1 MRQIAVLA
9 GLVCANWAMALVAYR
24 VQVTEEA
31 PQLRIE
37 MSFEAHRTNP
47 AVRMPMW
54 APGAYVLRRSFE
66 AVIDLEATA
75 NGRPVAVT
83 QNNDRWEIAAPA
95 GEKITVRYKLNSA
108 PDATKVMHWS
118 GPSTYLYVEG
128 RTQEP
133 CSLDV
138 RVPEG
143 WKVAIGLPD
152 VRAGQ
157 PYRAE
162 SYDVLAD
169 NPVSVGDLLIDEY
182 WARGAR
188 HTIAMRGPARAY
200 VNRKAL
206 VAACKKI
213 SETQIDFF
221 GERPPFDKYVW
232 HFNVNDR
239 HDGAGGL
246 EHLTS
251 TQISFGA
258 GMQKGAVGVFSHE
271 YFHLWNVKRIRSKV
285 LGPFDYTQLPVTGAL
300 WWLEGTTDYYAHL
313 LLARSG
319 QHERED
325 FLGQLNRNVATLEG
339 NDAYDEVSPDE
350 SSRRVRETNNN
361 QGNSNGYRLSYYNL
375 GFVAGF
381 CLDVE
386 IREKSGNRYSLD
398 DVMRAL
404 WQLTKNN
411 QPGFEED
418 EIRRQCIRFGG
429 PTLGGFYDK
438 LILGPGPQPVG
449 EQLAKIGL
457 EFRER
462 TIIDPDLGFTW
473 LASPAQGGLRV
484 TQVSELGTG
493 RVVPGDVITAMNGQS
508 FTQGTVYDMFM
519 AADAIIRQLPN
530 MGQVELTVK
539 NAAGET
545 RKVTYNSGLR
555 YVPRRV
561 IVSKPGATLD
571 QIRLRNAFFQGR
583 TWR

>member
-1 MRQIAVLA
+1 MS
-9 GLVCANWAMALVAYR
+9 WAAALVEYR
-24 VQVTEEA
+24 VQVMEEA

-37 MSFEAHRTNP
+37 MSFEADRANP

-54 APGAYVLRRSFE
+54 APGAYVLRRSYE
-66 AVIDLEATA
+66 AVLDLEATA
-75 NGRPVAVT
+75 NGRSLTVT

-118 GPSTYLYVEG
+118 GPSSYLYVEG

-133 CSLDV
+133 CSFDL

-157 PYRAE
+157 PYWAE

-169 NPVSVGDLLIDEY
+169 NPVSVGDLVIDEY

-188 HTIAMRGPARAY
+188 HVIAMRGTARAF
-200 VNRKAL
+200 VNRPAM
-206 VAACKKI
+206 VASCKQI

-221 GERPPFDKYVW
+221 GERPPFGKYVW

-271 YFHLWNVKRIRSKV
+271 YFHLWNVKRIRSAV

-313 LLARSG
+313 LLARAG
-319 QHERED
+319 QHESGD

-339 NDAYDEVSPDE
+339 NEAYDEVSPDE

-386 IREKSGNRYSLD
+386 IREKSGNRHSLD

-404 WQLTKNN
+404 WQMTKDD
-411 QPGFEED
+411 QPGFAED

-429 PTLGGFYDK
+429 PSLGAFYDK
-438 LILGPGPQPVG
+438 LILGPGPQPVA

-462 TIIDPDLGFTW
+462 TVIDPDLGFAW
-473 LASPAQGGLRV
+473 QASPALGGLRV
-484 TQVSELGTG
+484 TQVTELGTG
-493 RVVPGDVITAMNGQS
+493 RVVAGDVITALNGQN

-519 AADAIIRQLPN
+519 SADALISRLPT

-545 RKVTYNSGLR
+545 RKETYNSGLR
-555 YVPRRV
+555 YSPRRV
-561 IVSKPGATLD
+561 IVSKPGATMD
-571 QIRLRNAFFQGR
+571 QIRLRHAYFQGD